1 MQKINWISKNNCTGC
16 EACANV
22 CPVNAITLRL
32 GEDGFSYPNIYSEK
46 CINCGKCELV
56 CKNRGSVIHTPV
68 KKVYAAKTL
77 DDNFR
82 VKSTSGGIFG
92 EIALAVLAERGC
104 VAGAAYEIGRAHV

>member
-56 CKNRGSVIHTPV
+56 CKNRGSVILKHR
-68 KKVYAAKTL
+68 KIILERKAHQ
-77 DDNFR
+77 
-82 VKSTSGGIFG
+82 G
-92 EIALAVLAERGC
+92 EFLER
-104 VAGAAYEIGRAHV
+104 